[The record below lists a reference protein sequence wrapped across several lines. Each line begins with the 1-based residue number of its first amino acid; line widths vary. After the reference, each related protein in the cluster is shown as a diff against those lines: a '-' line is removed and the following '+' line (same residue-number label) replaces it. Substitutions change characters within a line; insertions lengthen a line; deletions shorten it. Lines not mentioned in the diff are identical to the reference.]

1 MKLLVRGMYIHKV
14 NKWGERFL
22 WLLNP
27 MLIFLAYFNE
37 DTKFSNLIQWFGKL
51 HPLVLHFPIVLGIAI
66 VVYLVFFKEKK
77 IAPATEKLLFTGNAL
92 LANLVALFGLFLSKQ
107 DAYDNT
113 ILNLHKWGGVAIA
126 IMSWVFIYI
135 HSLHFNLKRF
145 LGLAYLI
152 VLLIFTHKGAQLTH
166 GEDVLSFPKPMPVQ
180 VAAHANA
187 DSTLTVY
194 EKAIAPILEQK
205 CIGCHGPAKIK
216 GNLQLSSPELIVKG
230 GKNGNILSSV
240 NNKEALLM
248 QRIHLPNTDEKHMP
262 PDGKIQLTLEELTLL
277 NRWVKAGG
285 DFKKKINEMAKTDSL
300 ALLAMAY
307 KAPKKG
313 EDNSKGNAPD
323 LKKYNSS
330 YCTVNYSYYGSDEI
344 FVDFF
349 QGAFYKTASLK
360 NLEPLKEKITSLNMQ
375 GMPLTKEDIG
385 IITSFP
391 NLRKLNLNYT
401 KLGLND
407 LTPLKS
413 LVKLKNISICGMELN
428 PTSLASFIDKAF
440 FTQIQIWNNKTNEKD
455 YASLAANY
463 KKIKI
468 IIGDNLDDQMM
479 KITSP
484 VIEQDSSIVV
494 SHLDIK
500 LKHFMKGATIRYTLD
515 GSDPDSINSPI
526 YTKKFQLVKN
536 TVLKT
541 KAFKPGWLSSDI
553 VQKTF
558 YKSEIHPDSIYF
570 VTQPDKK
577 YPGTNGAKTLI
588 DYELGEQNFSSGKW
602 LAYRDTTMMF
612 VINFKQA
619 IQMHQAHFNAFVD
632 NGAFIFPILS
642 IKIEGSNDGKTFK
655 YLNEAKFSSLE
666 KTDMV
671 RENKSFSCAFPEKAA
686 YKYYRFTLLNLK
698 KLPKWHPGKGTH
710 AWIFVDELFLD

>member
-1 MKLLVRGMYIHKV
+1 MYIHKV
-14 NKWGERFL
+14 NKWGERLL

-27 MLIFLAYFNE
+27 MLIVLAYFNE
-37 DTKFSNLIQWFGKL
+37 HTKFSNLIQWFGKL

-66 VVYLVFFKEKK
+66 VVYLVFFQAKK
-77 IAPATEKLLFTGNAL
+77 LAPSTEKLLFTSNAL
-92 LANLVALFGLFLSKQ
+92 LASLVALFGLFLSKQ

-113 ILNLHKWGGVAIA
+113 ILNVHKWGGVAITV
-126 IMSWVFIYI
+126 ISWSFIYMN
-135 HSLHFNLKRF
+135 SLSFNFKRA
-145 LGLAYLI
+145 LGLSYFIAL
-152 VLLIFTHKGAQLTH
+152 VIFTHKGAQLTH
-166 GEDVLSFPKPMPVQ
+166 GEEVLSFPKPIPVKISENI
-180 VAAHANA
+180 NA

-205 CIGCHGPAKIK
+205 CIGCHGPEKIK
-216 GNLQLSSPELIVKG
+216 GNLQLSSPELIIKG
-230 GKNGNILSSV
+230 GKNGSLLNSI
-240 NNKEALLM
+240 NNQEALLL
-248 QRIHLPNTDEKHMP
+248 QRIHLPNADEKHMP

-285 DFKKKINEMAKTDSL
+285 DFKKKINEMVKTDSL
-300 ALLAMAY
+300 AIMAIAY
-307 KAPKKG
+307 KAPIRG
-313 EDNSKGNAPD
+313 EENSKGNAFD
-323 LKKYNSS
+323 LKQYNTS
-330 YCTVNYSYYGSDEI
+330 YCTVNYSYYGSDEV

-360 NLEPLKEKITSLNMQ
+360 KLAPIKDKITSLNMQ
-375 GMPLTKEDIG
+375 GMPLTKEDLG
-385 IITSFP
+385 IVASFP

-401 KLGLND
+401 KLSLSD
-407 LTPLKS
+407 LIPLKN
-413 LVKLKNISICGMELN
+413 LIKLKNISICGMELN
-428 PTSLASFIDKAF
+428 PKSLASFIDKAP
-440 FTQIQIWNNKTNEKD
+440 FTQIQIWNNHTNEKE
-455 YASLAANY
+455 YASLIANN

-468 IIGDNLDDQMM
+468 IVGDNLDDQMM

-484 VIEQDSSIVV
+484 VIEQDSSIIIA
-494 SHLDIK
+494 HLDVK

-515 GSDPDSINSPI
+515 GTDPDSLNSPI
-526 YTKKFQLVKN
+526 YTKKFQLLKN
-536 TVLKT
+536 SVLKT

-577 YPGTNGAKTLI
+577 YPGINGAKTLI

-602 LAYRDTTMMF
+602 LAYRDSAMMF
-612 VINFKQA
+612 MINFKEA
-619 IQMHQAHFNAFVD
+619 KQMHQAHFNAFID
-632 NGAFIFPILS
+632 NGAYIFPILS
-642 IKIEGSNDGKTFK
+642 IKIEGSNDGKSFK
-655 YLNEAKFSSLE
+655 YLNEAKFPSLE
-666 KTDMV
+666 KIDMI

-698 KLPKWHPGKGTH
+698 KLPKWHPGKGTP

>member
-1 MKLLVRGMYIHKV
+1 MYIHKI
-14 NKWGERFL
+14 NKWGESLL
-22 WLLNP
+22 WLINP
-27 MLIFLAYFNE
+27 LLMVLAIFN
-37 DTKFSNLIQWFGKL
+37 DSTKFPELIQWLGKL
-51 HPLVLHFPIVLGIAI
+51 HPLFLHFPIVIGLAI
-66 VVYLVFFKEKK
+66 VVYLVFFQEKK
-77 IAPATEKLLFTGNAL
+77 LHPTTEKLLFIGNAL
-92 LANLVALFGLFLSKQ
+92 LASMVALFGLFLSKQ
-107 DAYDNT
+107 DAYEIG
-113 ILNLHKWGGVAIA
+113 ILNLHKWGGLAIA
-126 IMSWVFIYI
+126 LISWSFIYLPI
-135 HSLHFNLKRF
+135 SGLNFKKL
-145 LGLAYLI
+145 LGVFYLL

-166 GEDVLSFPKPMPVQ
+166 GEDVLSFPKPTPAIVSD
-180 VAAHANA
+180 NTKA

-205 CIGCHGPAKIK
+205 CISCHGAEKVK
-216 GNLQLSSPELIVKG
+216 GNLQLTSPDLMIKG
-230 GKNGNILSSV
+230 GKNGNLLNSI
-240 NNKEALLM
+240 NNKEALLL
-248 QRIHLPNTDEKHMP
+248 QRIHLPNEDEKHMP

-285 DFKKKINEMAKTDSL
+285 DFKKKINELAKTDSL
-300 ALLAMAY
+300 APLAIAY

-323 LKKYNSS
+323 LKAYNTS
-330 YCTVNYSYYGSDEI
+330 YCTVNYSYYGSEEI

-360 NLEPLKEKITSLNMQ
+360 NLEPLKEKITSVNMQ
-375 GMPLTKEDIG
+375 GMPLTKEDLAIIIG
-385 IITSFP
+385 FP

-401 KLGLND
+401 KLSLND
-407 LTPLKS
+407 LTPLKR
-413 LVKLKNISICGMELN
+413 LEKLKNISICGMELN
-428 PTSLASFIDKAF
+428 PTSLAGFIDNAP
-440 FTQIQIWNNKTNEKD
+440 FTQIQIWNNKTNEKE
-455 YASLAANY
+455 YASLIANN

-468 IIGDNLDDQMM
+468 IVGDNLDDQMM

-484 VIEQDSSIVV
+484 VIEQDSSIIV

-515 GSDPDSINSPI
+515 GTDPDSLSSPI

-536 TVLKT
+536 SILKT
-541 KAFKPGWLSSDI
+541 KAFKTGWLSSDI

-570 VTQPDKK
+570 ISQPDKK
-577 YPGTNGAKTLI
+577 YPGVNGAKTLI

-602 LAYRDTTMMF
+602 LAYRETPMMF

-619 IQMHQAHFNAFVD
+619 TPIHQAHFNAFVD
-632 NGAFIFPILS
+632 NGAYIFPILS
-642 IKIEGSNDGKTFK
+642 IKIEGSNDGKSFK
-655 YLNEAKFSSLE
+655 YINEAKFPSLE

-671 RENKSFSCAFPEKAA
+671 RENKSFSCALPEKAA

-698 KLPKWHPGKGTH
+698 KLPKWHPGKGTP